1 MTVIQNKTII
11 NKKDISKF
19 LMGVS
24 IQKSWLIVICAVVIA
39 LLGFS
44 FENGVLIYKN
54 YLFIVAAVCTL
65 VIYIISTFITV
76 SKSTKTFKE
85 ITNEFSFNDDELKVV
100 GSTDG
105 TTEKFDIKYHQLYRV
120 KETKE
125 YFYLFVNKYSAL
137 IVKKNDDSFSQ
148 GDALKLKKFLE
159 LKLTA
164 VQNQLKKQNKAKWLL
179 YFFIFSKI
187 LE

>member
-1 MTVIQNKTII
+1 MTIIQNKTVI

-19 LMGVS
+19 LMSIS

-44 FENGVLIYKN
+44 FENGALIYNN
-54 YLFIVAAVCTL
+54 YLFLVASVCTF
-65 VIYIISTFITV
+65 VIYIISTYITV
-76 SKSTKTFKE
+76 SKSTKKFKE
-85 ITNEFSFNDDELKVV
+85 IINEFSFNDDELSVV

-105 TTEKFDIKYHQLYRV
+105 TTEKFNIKYHLLYKV

-137 IVKKNDDSFSQ
+137 IVKKNNENFSQ
-148 GDALKLKKFLE
+148 GDAIKLKKFFE

-164 VQNQLKKQNKAKWLL
+164 VQNQLKKAK
-179 YFFIFSKI
+179 
-187 LE
+187 